1 MAPRGQA
8 LPQAATESAREARKS
23 FFCELCQ
30 KGYARMNE
38 FEAHEGSY
46 DHQHRKRLMEMRKL
60 TKDPSA
66 AARAR
71 AAEERQNAESGLK
84 SISVPLGGSS
94 ASSGQSGVKKK
105 PVFKST
111 LQPQNAAIVPAKPQP
126 QGASPEDPAL
136 AIYYG
141 WHDRAYDPE
150 YPTKYVPL

>member
-1 MAPRGQA
+1 
-8 LPQAATESAREARKS
+8 
-23 FFCELCQ
+23 
-30 KGYARMNE
+30 MNE

-84 SISVPLGGSS
+84 SISVPLGGS
-94 ASSGQSGVKKK
+94 AGSSGQSGVKKK

-111 LQPQNAAIVPAKPQP
+111 LQPQNAAIVPSKPQP

-150 YPTKYVPL
+150 YPTKYIPL